1 MFSQIIQF
9 FIDTIYWLAN
19 IVPLPAFVFL
29 SSLIEEIIAPIPSP
43 FVMTLTGSIAAVQG
57 VGWVYAVILIAIGA
71 LGKTIG
77 GLALYVIFDKGED
90 IILRRFGKFLK
101 ISSRDIEL
109 VGKRLSKGWKDGVA
123 IFLLYAVPIT
133 PTSLVSA
140 VCGLIKTNIR
150 TFLIAMFCGS
160 IVRNM
165 FYFYLGFTG
174 VEILELI
181 NNNIGEWERAGYIL
195 ILIAIV
201 AIFISIYFHR
211 RKNTI

>member
-1 MFSQIIQF
+1 MFLQIIQF
-9 FIDTIYWLAN
+9 FVDTIYWLAN

-43 FVMTLTGSIAAVQG
+43 LVMTLTGSIAAMQG

-77 GLALYVIFDKGED
+77 GLTLYVIADKGKS
-90 IILRRFGKFLK
+90 IIMRRFGKFLK

-109 VGKRLSKGWKDGVA
+109 VGKRLSKGWKDDIA
-123 IFLLYAVPIT
+123 LFLLYAVPIT

-140 VCGLIKTNIR
+140 ACGLIKTNIR

-160 IVRNM
+160 IVRNI

-181 NNNIGEWERAGYIL
+181 NQNIGEWEKISYIL
-195 ILIAIV
+195 ILVIIIAIFV
-201 AIFISIYFHR
+201 SIYLHR